1 MDLQFK
7 KNIWT
12 VLIIP
17 IDRMSC
23 DIILVD
29 DLLSIAMISKLILTF
44 QENRNVVKIISLM
57 LSVTWRQKL
66 CTVVANLVFKK
77 KLHENF

>member
-1 MDLQFK
+1 
-7 KNIWT
+7 
-12 VLIIP
+12 
-17 IDRMSC
+17 MSC

-44 QENRNVVKIISLM
+44 QENRNVIKIISLM

-66 CTVVANLVFKK
+66 CTVVANLIFKK
-77 KLHENF
+77 KLHVHMKIFKKHKK